1 MEVRRHRVDDGGT
14 PMKAFMT
21 RLQPRFAWLAAF
33 ATAALAAGADFS
45 VAITGCSSAD
55 AEAKS
60 RTTKLK
66 QARLETKPNAALAQR
81 AFRDDR
87 ENIDFMMVISNGL
100 NRTVGSGC
108 RQATPSHRHATVQR
122 CGEWML

>member
-1 MEVRRHRVDDGGT
+1 
-14 PMKAFMT
+14 MT
-21 RLQPRFAWLAAF
+21 HLQPHLAWLADF
-33 ATAALAAGADFS
+33 AAAALATGADFS
-45 VAITGCSSAD
+45 WAIADCNSPD

-66 QARLETKPNAALAQR
+66 QAMLETKPNAALAQR

-87 ENIDFMMVISNGL
+87 ENIDFMMVISNGMS
-100 NRTVGSGC
+100 RTVRSGC

-122 CGEWML
+122 CGKWKL

>member
-1 MEVRRHRVDDGGT
+1 MAALA
-14 PMKAFMT
+14 MKAFMA

-33 ATAALAAGADFS
+33 AAAALATGADFKW
-45 VAITGCSSAD
+45 AIAGCSSPD

-60 RTTKLK
+60 RTTKPK
-66 QARLETKPNAALAQR
+66 QATLETKPNAALAQR

-87 ENIDFMMVISNGL
+87 ENIDFMMVISNGM
-100 NRTVGSGC
+100 NRTVGIGC

-122 CGEWML
+122 CSKWML